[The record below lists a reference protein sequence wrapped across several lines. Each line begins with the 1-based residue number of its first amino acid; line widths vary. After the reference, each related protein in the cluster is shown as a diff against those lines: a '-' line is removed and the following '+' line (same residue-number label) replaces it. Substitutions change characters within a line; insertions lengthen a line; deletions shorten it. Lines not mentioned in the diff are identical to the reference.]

1 MSIEAAHR
9 RVIAATEH
17 ARMLIFRD
25 ESASEVGDEL
35 DALTKMID
43 RDSLEDDFAAAVMLL
58 ALLPA
63 NELDELL
70 ATAQARAK
78 RETS

>member
-1 MSIEAAHR
+1 
-9 RVIAATEH
+9 
-17 ARMLIFRD
+17 MLIFRD